1 MRDISHKVYTQRIA
15 TAVAVL
21 HCSPATIDAIN
32 AREVPKGDPLEI
44 SKAAAIQAAKNTPLI
59 LPYCHTVPLDF
70 VGVSYELSENRIEIT
85 VTVKAQHKTG
95 VEMEAL
101 TAASAA
107 ALNFYDMLK
116 MLDDDMT
123 IEGIR
128 LASKKGGK
136 SDWHQSHAGE
146 LRAAV
151 VVMSD
156 SIAAG
161 EKDDRS
167 GAIIADRLVA
177 EGLQLI
183 DTRVIPDDPEAIEA
197 LLRLW
202 TDEERL
208 DLVLTTGGTGFGPRD
223 NTPEVMER
231 LIERDAPGIA
241 EAIRAFGQR
250 RIPYAMLSRARA
262 GLRGKTLIINLPGS
276 PGGVQDGLDA
286 LMPAVLHAFPML
298 EGAGHVERDAVA
310 E

>member
-15 TAVAVL
+15 TAAAVL
-21 HCSPATIDAIN
+21 HCSPATIAKIH
-32 AREVPKGDPLEI
+32 ARETPKGDPLEI

-70 VGVSYELSENRIEIT
+70 VGVSYELNETRIEVT

-107 ALNFYDMLK
+107 ALNLYDMLK
-116 MLDDDMT
+116 MLDGEME
-123 IEGIR
+123 IVGVR
-128 LASKKGGK
+128 LVSKKGGK
-136 SDWHQSHAGE
+136 RDWQQPHADR

-167 GAIIADRLVA
+167 GSIIVNRLDA
-177 EGLQLI
+177 EGLQVV
-183 DTRVIPDDPEAIEA
+183 DSQVVPDDPAQIEP
-197 LLRLW
+197 LLRHYA
-202 TDEERL
+202 DEL
-208 DLVLTTGGTGFGPRD
+208 DIDLVITTGGTGFGPRD

-231 LIERDAPGIA
+231 LIEREAPGIA
-241 EAIRAFGQR
+241 EAVRAFGQR

-276 PGGVQDGLDA
+276 PGGVRDGLDA
-286 LMPAVLHAFPML
+286 LLPALLHAFPML
-298 EGAGHVERDAVA
+298 EGAGHPERDGVA
-310 E
+310 K